1 MNDRPAP
8 VLEMRDV
15 ARIYATPGR
24 PVTVLSHVSVIIR
37 AGEFVALTGPSG
49 SGKTTFLNL
58 AGLLDRPT
66 SGEILLN
73 GQAVPALDDAVVDT
87 LRARSIGMVFQ
98 RFNLLSRR
106 TVIENVLFRFRY
118 APAPP
123 GVDIRRLALQALEAV
138 GLAALAGQP
147 VRLLSGGEMQRVAIA
162 RAVALPPAL
171 LLVDEPTGNL
181 DAVSADSVMECF
193 RGLHARGIT
202 LVLATHNAHLLSAC
216 TRHLVCRDGRVA
228 EADGGG
234 P

>member
-1 MNDRPAP
+1 MTGRDKA

-15 ARIYATPGR
+15 AKIYTTPSR
-24 PVTVLSHVSVIIR
+24 PVKVLSQVSLTIR

-66 SGEILLN
+66 SGELCVN
-73 GQAVPALDDAVVDT
+73 GQTVSNLDDAAVDV
-87 LRARSIGMVFQ
+87 LRARCIGMVFQ
-98 RFNLLSRR
+98 RFYLLSRR
-106 TVIENVLFRFRY
+106 TVLENVLFRFRY
-118 APAPP
+118 APAP
-123 GVDIRRLALQALEAV
+123 GVDLRGLAMQALEEV

-147 VRLLSGGEMQRVAIA
+147 ARLLSGGEMQRVAIA

-181 DAVSADSVMECF
+181 DAASAESVMQCF
-193 RGLHARGIT
+193 RRLHARGIT
-202 LVLATHNAHLLSAC
+202 VVLATHNAGLLPAC
-216 TRHLVCRDGRVA
+216 TRHLVCRDGRVV

-234 P
+234 A